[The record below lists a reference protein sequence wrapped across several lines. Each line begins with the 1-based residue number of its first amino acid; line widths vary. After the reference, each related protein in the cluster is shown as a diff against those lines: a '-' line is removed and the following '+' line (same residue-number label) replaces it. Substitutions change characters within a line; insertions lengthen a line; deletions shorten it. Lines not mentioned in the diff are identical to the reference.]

1 MFKEDSGPI
10 CSQLAHVDGSWPLPE
25 TKERPAQEEIKI
37 ALGANST
44 SSGLNGLR
52 GARSSGFVST
62 GGTRPCAPDYEG
74 WRIKGVNSV
83 GGNLSALLAGCPHLS
98 VRSLTLALCSRI
110 LAQSFLVRHG
120 ETSAP

>member
-10 CSQLAHVDGSWPLPE
+10 CSQLAHGDGNWPLPE
-25 TKERPAQEEIKI
+25 TKERPTQEEIKI

-62 GGTRPCAPDYEG
+62 GGTRPCAPDYKG
-74 WRIKGVNSV
+74 WRNKGANSV
-83 GGNLSALLAGCPHLS
+83 GGELK
-98 VRSLTLALCSRI
+98 
-110 LAQSFLVRHG
+110 
-120 ETSAP
+120 